1 MKILH
6 VYKTYV
12 PEDFTGVP
20 RVIHSIAE
28 GLADYGVESR
38 VLALYS
44 ERLSG
49 EQFRVG
55 RHSVCPARRD
65 FEIASS
71 GFSVSAFHK
80 FRRLASEADVVH
92 YHFPW
97 PMGDMLYLT
106 FGRHRSSLVTYHS
119 DIVKQRRLFRVYEP
133 MMHRFLKGTDA
144 IVATS
149 PNYLS
154 SSAVLERYKEKVHV
168 IPIGLPGRA
177 SVDEDLVEY
186 WRQKV
191 GEGYF
196 LFIGALRYYKGI
208 DTLIEAA
215 RQSGLPV
222 VVAGSNDK
230 GELDIAQLPKNVVY
244 VKEVSEADKEALLD
258 LCAAFVFPSHLRSE
272 AFGVALLEAARAGK
286 PMISCELGTGTS
298 FVNAHGKTGVVIA
311 PADAGELSQAMI
323 HLDSEA
329 ELRRAMGREAR
340 LRFERLFRADT
351 MNQEYLKR
359 YHALAQRKRTEIPE
373 R

>member
-20 RVIHSIAE
+20 RVIHAIAE
-28 GLADYGVESR
+28 GLADHGVESR
-38 VLALYS
+38 VLALYG
-44 ERLSG
+44 ERPSDG
-49 EQFRVG
+49 PFQVG
-55 RHSVCPARRD
+55 RHSVYPVRRD

-71 GFSVSAFHK
+71 GFSISAFGE
-80 FRRLASEADVVH
+80 FRRLSSDADIVH

-106 FGRHRSSLVTYHS
+106 LGRHRPALITYHS
-119 DIVKQRRLFRVYEP
+119 DIVKQRRLLRIYEP
-133 MMHRFLKGTDA
+133 MMHRFLGGADA

-154 SSAVLERYKEKVHV
+154 SSAVLDRYKDKVHV
-168 IPIGLPGRA
+168 IPIGLPKRA
-177 SVDEDLVEY
+177 RLDEDLVKH
-186 WRQKV
+186 WRQRV
-191 GEGYF
+191 GEGFY
-196 LFIGALRYYKGI
+196 LFVGALRYYKGI
-208 DTLIEAA
+208 GTLIEAA

-222 VVAGSNDK
+222 VVAGSNDRE
-230 GELDIAQLPKNVVY
+230 ELDIGQLPKNVAY
-244 VKEVSEADKEALLD
+244 VGEVSEADKEALLD

-298 FVNAHGKTGVVIA
+298 FVNASGETGIVIA
-311 PADAGELSQAMI
+311 PADSGQLSHAMVQ
-323 HLDSEA
+323 LDA
-329 ELRRAMGREAR
+329 DKDLRDAMGREAR

-351 MNQEYLKR
+351 MSQGYLKL
-359 YHALAQRKRTEIPE
+359 YHALASLPR
-373 R
+373 